1 MRIPAAT
8 YRLQFNSSFG
18 FKEARKIIE
27 YLSEL
32 GISSIYAS
40 PIFKARKGSL
50 HGYDVADPN
59 KLNSELGAVQ
69 DFEELIKEL
78 KNQGI
83 GWIQDIVP
91 NHMAYRG
98 ENEILMDILENGK
111 ASSYLKFFDIEW
123 NHPYESM
130 KGRLL
135 APFLGRLYGESLE
148 DGEIQLKYD
157 ENGFTVNYYDL

>member
-1 MRIPAAT
+1 MRIPEAT
-8 YRLQFNSSFG
+8 YRLQLNSSFG
-18 FKEARKIIE
+18 FKEACKIIE

-50 HGYDVADPN
+50 HGYDVVDPN
-59 KLNSELGAVQ
+59 EINPELGLIE
-69 DFEELIKEL
+69 DFRELVEEL
-78 KNQGI
+78 KNYEI
-83 GWIQDIVP
+83 GWVQDIVP
-91 NHMAYRG
+91 NHMGYDSQ
-98 ENEILMDILENGK
+98 NQILMDILENGK

-135 APFLGRLYGESLE
+135 APFLGRLY
-148 DGEIQLKYD
+148 
-157 ENGFTVNYYDL
+157 